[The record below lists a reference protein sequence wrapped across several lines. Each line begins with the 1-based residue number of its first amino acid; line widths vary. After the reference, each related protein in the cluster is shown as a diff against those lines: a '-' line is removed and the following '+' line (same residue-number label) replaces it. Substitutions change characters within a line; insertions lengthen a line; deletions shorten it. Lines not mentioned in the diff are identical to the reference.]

1 MDHEQLVA
9 GFRYHHFFHHLYRH
23 LYHHVENLHII
34 INNSLKLQLS
44 MQFYFKLLFIAYL
57 EIILGYLGI
66 RVSHFKSLSDALHN
80 SDIEDLLS
88 IM

>member
-9 GFRYHHFFHHLYRH
+9 GFRYHHLFRH
-23 LYHHVENLHII
+23 LYHHVKNLHII

-57 EIILGYLGI
+57 EIFFRLL
-66 RVSHFKSLSDALHN
+66 RDMSKSF
-80 SDIEDLLS
+80 
-88 IM
+88 

>member
-9 GFRYHHFFHHLYRH
+9 GFRYHHLFRH
-23 LYHHVENLHII
+23 LYHHVKNLHII